1 MRGAVARRVPYN
13 RCGEQRQW
21 PHERAKPMSVSPYWN
36 PKNET
41 LTRAELATLQT
52 AKLQRAVAHAAARS
66 PFHQRKLESAGVTAA
81 SIRSL
86 DDLRRIPFTTREEWM
101 ACQAETPLF
110 GDMLAHPRE
119 RAIRYHLTSGT
130 SGKNPLRVLDS
141 RRDWQWIAECWAYGF
156 WAFGV
161 RPTDTVFFAF
171 SYGSFI
177 GFWGAHY
184 ACEKMGAL
192 TLASGNMPTDMRVR
206 QIIEMGVTTVC
217 ATPTYALRLAQSA
230 AEQGLDLRSS
240 AVNKVIVSGEPAGS
254 IPETKKLIE
263 DAWGAK
269 VADTAGMT
277 ELGTIC
283 MFECSHQPGGM
294 HIIEDHFIEE
304 VLDPATDEP
313 VGYGEKGERVVTS
326 FGREMIPVL
335 RYRTR
340 DMVVKV
346 PSTRCACGRGF
357 DIYEGGILGR
367 VDDMLLIRGTN
378 VYPRAIEGIVR
389 GHAEIDEFQVLV
401 EKQNDIDEII
411 LRVELKP
418 GTEACWPRL
427 AKQLDFD
434 LREAHEMLRFGVQQ
448 ADAGSLPR
456 FELKARRVLDKR
468 RKP

>member
-1 MRGAVARRVPYN
+1 
-13 RCGEQRQW
+13 
-21 PHERAKPMSVSPYWN
+21 MSVSPYWN

-41 LTRAELATLQT
+41 MPRAELAMLQT
-52 AKLQRAVAHAAARS
+52 VKLQRLVANAAARS
-66 PFHQRKLESAGVTAA
+66 PFHRRKLEEAGVTPD
-81 SIRSL
+81 SIRTL

-101 ACQAETPLF
+101 ACQAATPQF

-119 RAIRYHLTSGT
+119 HAIRYHLTSGT

-184 ACEKMGAL
+184 CCEKIGAL
-192 TLASGNMPTDMRVR
+192 TLASGNMPTEMRVR
-206 QIIEMGVTTVC
+206 QILEMGVTTVC

-230 AEQGLDLRSS
+230 AEQGLDLKNS
-240 AVNKVIVSGEPAGS
+240 AVNKLIVSGEPAGS

-263 DAWGAK
+263 EAWGAK

-304 VLDPATDEP
+304 VLDPVSGEP

-340 DMVVKV
+340 DMVLKV
-346 PSTRCACGRGF
+346 PHSRCACGRTF

-389 GHAEIDEFQVLV
+389 SHAEIDEFQILV
-401 EKQNDIDEII
+401 QKLNDIDELT

-418 GTEACWPRL
+418 GTEASWPELSRRL
-427 AKQLDFD
+427 SFD
-434 LREAHEMLRFGVQQ
+434 LKEAHEMLRMGVEL
-448 ADAGSLPR
+448 AAPGSLPR
-456 FELKARRVLDKR
+456 FELKARRVVDQR
-468 RKP
+468 RKA